1 MNKKNRK
8 STEAESFQQNAEEQ
22 LQDSKVFNNTKPN
35 QVKLRLMLNN
45 DILNFLNQPKDFRK
59 IIENVILVLKKFT
72 TFDVVAIRL
81 KEGEDYPY
89 YVHNTFPNH
98 FVEKENYLCQR
109 DLQGQ
114 IVRDEIGNPVLECMC
129 GNIICG
135 RTNSSKDFFTKG
147 GSFWTNS
154 TTKLLAST
162 SEKDRQARTRNRCN
176 GEGYESVALMPIRSE
191 NKIIGLLQMNDKRT
205 DCFTKELI
213 EFFESIT
220 NCIGIALT
228 RKKLQEDNIK
238 MQESLESLSFHLERI
253 RENER
258 SNIAKE
264 IHDSI
269 AQPLTAIK
277 MDINWL
283 YNRVDITSVESTK
296 LSEMNNL
303 ATNLIND
310 VQLLYT
316 DLRPPMLKELGLNS
330 TIEWYIREFEKRT
343 GLNCQLELNDVQLP
357 NEKRNITL
365 FRCLQEALKN
375 VEQHARAK
383 KVNINIYLHENSIV
397 MEIID
402 NGIGF
407 VTEKIDYSKSSG
419 LTGMRERLKK
429 VNGQMDISSTLNKG
443 TKLQFVIPI
452 N

>member
-135 RTNSSKDFFTKG
+135 RTDSSNDFFTKG

-176 GEGYESVALMPIRSE
+176 GEGYESVALMPIKSE

-205 DCFTKELI
+205 DCFTKKLI
-213 EFFESIT
+213 EYLESIT

>member
-1 MNKKNRK
+1 
-8 STEAESFQQNAEEQ
+8 
-22 LQDSKVFNNTKPN
+22 
-35 QVKLRLMLNN
+35 
-45 DILNFLNQPKDFRK
+45 
-59 IIENVILVLKKFT
+59 
-72 TFDVVAIRL
+72 
-81 KEGEDYPY
+81 
-89 YVHNTFPNH
+89 
-98 FVEKENYLCQR
+98 
-109 DLQGQ
+109 
-114 IVRDEIGNPVLECMC
+114 
-129 GNIICG
+129 
-135 RTNSSKDFFTKG
+135 
-147 GSFWTNS
+147 
-154 TTKLLAST
+154 
-162 SEKDRQARTRNRCN
+162 
-176 GEGYESVALMPIRSE
+176 
-191 NKIIGLLQMNDKRT
+191 MNDKRT
-205 DCFTKELI
+205 DCFTKKLI
-213 EFFESIT
+213 EYLESIT